1 MKAEEFLSKK
11 QDDYHFE
18 HGHYALC
25 DKNVIEWC
33 EAYAEQENKEM
44 RELLTR
50 LLNDSMC
57 SVVGEEL
64 IEQALKR

>member
-1 MKAEEFLSKK
+1 MEKEMKKDKPIVVSLAPSLEEWQDRLFKK
-11 QDDYHFE
+11 IND
-18 HGHYALC
+18 L
-25 DKNVIEWC
+25 
-33 EAYAEQENKEM
+33 EQENKEL
-44 RELLTR
+44 RDLLTR